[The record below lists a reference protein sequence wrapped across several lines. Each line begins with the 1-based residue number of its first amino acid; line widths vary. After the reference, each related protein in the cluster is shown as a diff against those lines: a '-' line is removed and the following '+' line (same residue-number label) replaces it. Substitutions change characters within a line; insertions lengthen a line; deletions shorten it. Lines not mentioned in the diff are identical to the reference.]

1 VKAEF
6 KILTKKR
13 EGQSHRE
20 TLVTIDWSG
29 ISKEDLM
36 ILAKNALVQDLQA
49 RIQKE
54 FQQFPTEYMII
65 AKDVVHKESAA
76 LWQYQPR
83 EPRQQPEFP
92 ESKSLRELHKLLDGL
107 PKEELELLLSTP

>member
-1 VKAEF
+1 MKVEF
-6 KILTKKR
+6 KILTRKR

-20 TLVTIDWSG
+20 TLVTIDWTG
-29 ISKEDLM
+29 VSKEDLM

-54 FQQFPTEYMII
+54 FSQFPAEYTVI
-65 AKDVVHKESAA
+65 AKDVVHRESAA

-83 EPRQQPEFP
+83 EPRQQ
-92 ESKSLRELHKLLDGL
+92 ESHNDKASRELDKLLSQLSLD
-107 PKEELELLLSTP
+107 ELKLLISAT

>member
-1 VKAEF
+1 MKAEF
-6 KILTKKR
+6 KILTRRR

-20 TLVTIDWSG
+20 TQVTIDWTG

-54 FQQFPTEYMII
+54 FQQFPSEYVII

-83 EPRQQPEFP
+83 ELGPAKLP
-92 ESKSLRELHKLLDGL
+92 SVVVDKKLDAILRKLSAEDL
-107 PKEELELLLSTP
+107 KVLLATN